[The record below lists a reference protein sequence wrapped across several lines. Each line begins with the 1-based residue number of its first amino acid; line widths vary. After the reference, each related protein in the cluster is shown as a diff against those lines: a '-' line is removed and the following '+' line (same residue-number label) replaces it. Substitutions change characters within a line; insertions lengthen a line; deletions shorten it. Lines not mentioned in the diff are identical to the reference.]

1 MAHPAKEKYAC
12 LFCRFCTAGG
22 RQDQK
27 IQELRIFYKK
37 APLKNEI
44 SIEISQFFD
53 YIRK

>member
-1 MAHPAKEKYAC
+1 MFVLQILRC
-12 LFCRFCTAGG
+12 SG

-27 IQELRIFYKK
+27 NQELRIFYKK